1 MNIPFL
7 SLDKALSRAL
17 NNWGARETLLV
28 KVLSE
33 YLVYLV
39 ILIALLWLVRR
50 VFKSRQPV
58 TELRGFIREL
68 FAQGFLALAIPVTA
82 ATVVSEGI
90 SAVIPRKRPFAAME
104 QIQLLVPHN
113 ADGGLPSH
121 HVVFMA
127 AIAFSI
133 FPLNRRLG
141 AAVLGI
147 TLISG
152 IGRIAAGIHYPTD
165 VLVGILLSASIVFLC
180 QFVIRKAVSKGTY
193 QIFGGIVGGRVKD

>member
-1 MNIPFL
+1 MNIPVL
-7 SLDKALSRAL
+7 SLDKLVSRAL
-17 NNWGARETLLV
+17 NNWGTREIFLV

-39 ILIALLWLVRR
+39 ILIASLWLVHLVYQFSKPLIEPKFFCR
-50 VFKSRQPV
+50 S
-58 TELRGFIREL
+58 L
-68 FAQGFLALAIPVTA
+68 FAQGLFFLVIPVTV
-82 ATVVSEGI
+82 ATVVSEAI

-113 ADGGLPSH
+113 ADGGMPSH

-133 FPLNRRLG
+133 YKVNRYLG
-141 AAVLGI
+141 GALLGV
-147 TLISG
+147 TMGSG

-165 VLVGILLSASIVFLC
+165 VLVGIFLSGSIVLLS
-180 QFVIRKAVSKGTY
+180 QFVIHKAMSKGSY
-193 QIFGGIVGGRVKD
+193 QIFGGIVGGKVID